1 MELVKPL
8 RTSDSPGTPKT
19 LRNLPHLQMSE
30 GVHIPEPLGNEIIL
44 STQQDLPVRR
54 KNPPSK
60 AIQIIE
66 PRPLPSKRTLNNL
79 PEFPAA
85 LTSPHVYSSISADHD
100 YCAPADRSLANIPQ
114 RSRASKLKDISK
126 TTELQ
131 ATTHDF
137 DTAAECKQQTS
148 TYEVSTTTVDDSATS
163 VTQHL
168 PEEPRTR
175 SETAPST
182 DKVLSLSDSTA
193 TEPACDCAA
202 EHKMGLCTL
211 PTPPPS
217 PPVRGRDRRRYR
229 RRSPRSDS
237 SSSSCSSSSSSSC
250 SPSPSPKR
258 QKQSSSVIH
267 IQYEFFCIIFVLCS

>member
-44 STQQDLPVRR
+44 STQQDLPARR

-66 PRPLPSKRTLNNL
+66 PRPLPSKKTFNKL

-85 LTSPHVYSSISADHD
+85 LTSPHMYSSISSDHD
-100 YCAPADRSLANIPQ
+100 YCAPADRSPANIPQ

-131 ATTHDF
+131 ATTHDSGA
-137 DTAAECKQQTS
+137 AAECKQQTS
-148 TYEVSTTTVDDSATS
+148 TCEVSTTIVRTVDDSATS
-163 VTQHL
+163 VTHL

-175 SETAPST
+175 SETVPST

-217 PPVRGRDRRRYR
+217 PPVRGRNRRRYR

-250 SPSPSPKR
+250 SLSPSPKR
-258 QKQSSSVIH
+258 QKQ
-267 IQYEFFCIIFVLCS
+267 